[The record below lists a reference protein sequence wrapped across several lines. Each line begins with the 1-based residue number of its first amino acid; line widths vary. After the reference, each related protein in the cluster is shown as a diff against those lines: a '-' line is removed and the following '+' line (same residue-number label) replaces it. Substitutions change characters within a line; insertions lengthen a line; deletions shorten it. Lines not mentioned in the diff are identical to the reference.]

1 MQGHF
6 PLTRVSSRRLAKSY
20 STLNAQTPDL
30 VPPPLCLDL
39 ITPRSCVSCSEAMGA
54 LPTLGRMIDSLGA
67 ERNDRS
73 KEERS
78 KQRELCVCD
87 AGGDPARVALSRT
100 PPPPR
105 ASNVLPPFPFFFSL
119 PTAPFSRR
127 YHENTDIFKP
137 RWSNQHGHR
146 EVVLDQLVGPTRPRS
161 WPNTR
166 ISLLSA

>member
-73 KEERS
+73 KES
-78 KQRELCVCD
+78 YVFATREVIRHVSLFR
-87 AGGDPARVALSRT
+87 GHLHLLALRTSFRPSRF
-100 PPPPR
+100 
-105 ASNVLPPFPFFFSL
+105 SFPFPPHPFLEDITKTRTSSNL
-119 PTAPFSRR
+119 AGQTNTAI
-127 YHENTDIFKP
+127 E
-137 RWSNQHGHR
+137 RWF
-146 EVVLDQLVGPTRPRS
+146 
-161 WPNTR
+161 
-166 ISLLSA
+166 